1 MGLVF
6 LLLLLIFTCLFSLL
20 LQIIQPALNVLINLV
35 CPPPSLS
42 NKPPLAQNHQ
52 PVSGQATA
60 RPSTDAAADT
70 QSTGNAPPTPVA
82 PASSGLVGD
91 RRIFLGA
98 GTGSAGLAAK
108 LEQVYRL
115 AREAVRGNDGIKI
128 LLKLLQP
135 RIYVNPPAAPDCLRA
150 LACRVLLG
158 LARDETIAQILTK
171 LEVEY
176 SKFLSPVIF
185 VLSFFC
191 FCTDFPNMVSRLVR
205 VCQN

>member
-1 MGLVF
+1 M
-6 LLLLLIFTCLFSLL
+6 
-20 LQIIQPALNVLINLV
+20 QIIQPALNVLINLV

-42 NKPPLAQNHQ
+42 NKPLLAQNHQ
-52 PVSGQATA
+52 PVPDQATA
-60 RPSTDAAADT
+60 RPSTDVPAD
-70 QSTGNAPPTPVA
+70 NAPPTPVA

-108 LEQVYRL
+108 LEQVYRQ

-135 RIYVNPPAAPDCLRA
+135 RIYVNPPATPDCLRA

-158 LARDETIAQILTK
+158 LARDDTIAQILTK
-171 LEVEY
+171 LEVELQKTF
-176 SKFLSPVIF
+176 SQLS
-185 VLSFFC
+185 SFPFSE
-191 FCTDFPNMVSRLVR
+191 MHLI
-205 VCQN
+205 

>member
-1 MGLVF
+1 MF
-6 LLLLLIFTCLFSLL
+6 FWLLK
-20 LQIIQPALNVLINLV
+20 IIQPALNVLINLV

-52 PVSGQATA
+52 PAPGQATA
-60 RPSTDAAADT
+60 RPSTDAAAGT
-70 QSTGNAPPTPVA
+70 QFTGNAPQTPVA

-108 LEQVYRL
+108 LEQVYRQ
-115 AREAVRGNDGIKI
+115 AREVVRGNDGIKI

-135 RIYVNPPAAPDCLRA
+135 RIYVNPPASSDCLRA

-158 LARDETIAQILTK
+158 LARDDIIAQILTK
-171 LEVEY
+171 LEVRLQCF
-176 SKFLSPVIF
+176 FLSYLHILLF
-185 VLSFFC
+185 ISEEHLMKLS
-191 FCTDFPNMVSRLVR
+191 RHR
-205 VCQN
+205 R